1 MNIFLDKSEKYRIII
16 HNSVNAFYESIKEA
30 IMSRRTTRTNSLT
43 RLLAL
48 GLLLVAF
55 VAPAISQAKEIK
67 LRYSL
72 LWPAS
77 HPITK
82 LSQEWG
88 KDVEAA
94 TNGRVKV
101 TTFPGNTLTPPMQ
114 AYDAV
119 VKGIADMAGCLL
131 AYAPGRLP
139 LSEVLQQPL
148 GYMNGYQSS
157 KLANAYYKK
166 FQPKEFDD
174 VKVMYL
180 HGAAPGFIFTKKA
193 VNSIKEVKGLRIKA
207 NAENADIVVNL
218 GAAPVTMPVSDTYD
232 SLQRGV
238 IDGTLFPLEALQG
251 YKIGEVVKTVIQD
264 YGISYMTSMYVIM
277 NKDKWNSILPED
289 QKAIEKL
296 NDEYNEKQAK
306 LWVELD
312 NNAKAYAMQK
322 GVKFLDISK
331 EDQAAT
337 VALMKPILDRYVA
350 QMKAKGLPADE
361 ALKFCLDYIKNNP

>member
-1 MNIFLDKSEKYRIII
+1 
-16 HNSVNAFYESIKEA
+16 
-30 IMSRRTTRTNSLT
+30 MSKKASCIS
-43 RLLAL
+43 
-48 GLLLVAF
+48 AF
-55 VAPAISQAKEIK
+55 VRAGLVVVLIFASLAPAVSQAKEIK

-82 LSQEWG
+82 LAQDWG

-94 TNGRVKV
+94 TAGRVKV
-101 TTFPGNTLTPPMQ
+101 TTFPGNTLAPPMQ

-119 VKGIADMAGCLL
+119 VKGIADMAGNLL

-148 GYMNGYQSS
+148 GYLNGYQSS

-193 VNSIKEVKGLRIKA
+193 VNSIKDVKGLRIKA
-207 NAENADIVVNL
+207 NAENADIVINL
-218 GAAPVTMPVSDTYD
+218 GAAPVTMPVSDAYD
-232 SLQRGV
+232 SVQRGV

-277 NKDKWNSILPED
+277 NKDKWNSMLPED
-289 QKAIEKL
+289 QKAIERI
-296 NDEYNEKQAK
+296 NEEYNEKQAK

-312 NNAKAYAMQK
+312 NQAKAFAMQK
-322 GVKFLDISK
+322 GVKFLDVSK
-331 EDQAAT
+331 EDQAVT
-337 VALMKPILDRYVA
+337 VALMKPILDKYVA
-350 QMKAKGLPADE
+350 QMKAKGLPGEE
-361 ALKFCLDYIKNNP
+361 ALKFCLDYIRDNP

>member
-1 MNIFLDKSEKYRIII
+1 MII
-16 HNSVNAFYESIKEA
+16 HNSVNAFYEVFKEG
-30 IMSRRTTRTNSLT
+30 IMSKRTKAINSLF
-43 RLLAL
+43 RLLVL
-48 GLLLVAF
+48 GLLLAAIVM
-55 VAPAISQAKEIK
+55 PAVSQTKEVK
-67 LRYSL
+67 LRYSII
-72 LWPAS
+72 WPAS
-77 HPITK
+77 HPMTK
-82 LSQEWG
+82 LIESWA

-94 TNGRVKV
+94 TSGRVKV

-119 VKGIADMAGCLL
+119 VKGIADMAACLL

-148 GYMNGYQSS
+148 GYTSGYQAS

-174 VKVMYL
+174 VEVMYL

-193 VNSIKEVKGLRIKA
+193 VSSIKEVKGMRIKA
-207 NAENADIVVNL
+207 NAENADIVTNL
-218 GAAPVTMPVSDTYD
+218 GAAPVTMPVSDAYD

-238 IDGTLFPLEALQG
+238 IDGTLFPIEALQG

-277 NKDKWNSILPED
+277 NKAKWNLISAED

-296 NDEYNEKQAK
+296 NDEYNEKHAK

-312 NNAKAYAMQK
+312 NAAKNWSIQK
-322 GVKFLDISK
+322 GVKFLDVSK
-331 EDQAAT
+331 EDQAVT
-337 VALMKPILDRYVA
+337 VALMKPILDAYVA
-350 QMKAKGLPADE
+350 MAKSKGLPGDE
-361 ALKFCLDYIKNNP
+361 ALKFCLDFIKNNP

>member
-1 MNIFLDKSEKYRIII
+1 
-16 HNSVNAFYESIKEA
+16 
-30 IMSRRTTRTNSLT
+30 MSKKASCIS
-43 RLLAL
+43 
-48 GLLLVAF
+48 AF
-55 VAPAISQAKEIK
+55 VRAGLVVVLIFASLAPAVSQAKEIK

-82 LSQEWG
+82 LAQDWG

-94 TNGRVKV
+94 TAGRVKV
-101 TTFPGNTLTPPMQ
+101 TTFPGNTLAPPMQ

-119 VKGIADMAGCLL
+119 VKGIADMAGNLL

-148 GYMNGYQSS
+148 GYLNGYQSS

-193 VNSIKEVKGLRIKA
+193 VNSIKDVKGLRIKA
-207 NAENADIVVNL
+207 NAENADIVINL
-218 GAAPVTMPVSDTYD
+218 GAAPVTMPVSDAYD
-232 SLQRGV
+232 SVQRGV

-277 NKDKWNSILPED
+277 NKDKWNSMLPED
-289 QKAIEKL
+289 QKAIERI
-296 NDEYNEKQAK
+296 NEEYNEKQAK

-312 NNAKAYAMQK
+312 NQAKAYAMQK
-322 GVKFLDISK
+322 GVKFLDVSK
-331 EDQAAT
+331 EDQAVT
-337 VALMKPILDRYVA
+337 VALMKPILDKYVA
-350 QMKAKGLPADE
+350 QMKAKGLPGEE
-361 ALKFCLDYIKNNP
+361 ALKFCLDYIRDNP

>member
-1 MNIFLDKSEKYRIII
+1 MSKKASCIS
-16 HNSVNAFYESIKEA
+16 AFVRAGLVVLLILA
-30 IMSRRTTRTNSLT
+30 SLT
-43 RLLAL
+43 P
-48 GLLLVAF
+48 VA
-55 VAPAISQAKEIK
+55 SQAKEIK

-82 LSQEWG
+82 LAQDWG

-94 TNGRVKV
+94 TAGRVKV
-101 TTFPGNTLTPPMQ
+101 TTFPGNTLAPPMQ

-119 VKGIADMAGCLL
+119 VKGIADMAGNLL

-148 GYMNGYQSS
+148 GYLNGYQSS

-193 VNSIKEVKGLRIKA
+193 VNSIKDVKGLRIKA
-207 NAENADIVVNL
+207 NAENADIVINL
-218 GAAPVTMPVSDTYD
+218 GAAPVTMPVSDAYD

-277 NKDKWNSILPED
+277 NKDKWNSMLPED
-289 QKAIEKL
+289 QKAIEKI

-306 LWVELD
+306 LWAELD
-312 NNAKAYAMQK
+312 NQAKAYAMQK
-322 GVKFLDISK
+322 GVKFLDVSK
-331 EDQAAT
+331 EDQATT
-337 VALMKPILDRYVA
+337 VALMKPILDKYVA
-350 QMKAKGLPADE
+350 QMKAKGLPGDE
-361 ALKFCLDYIKNNP
+361 ALKFCLDYIRDNP

>member
-1 MNIFLDKSEKYRIII
+1 MSKKASCIS
-16 HNSVNAFYESIKEA
+16 AFVRAGLVVLLILA
-30 IMSRRTTRTNSLT
+30 SLT
-43 RLLAL
+43 P
-48 GLLLVAF
+48 VA
-55 VAPAISQAKEIK
+55 SQAKEIK

-82 LSQEWG
+82 LAQDWG

-94 TNGRVKV
+94 TAGRVKV
-101 TTFPGNTLTPPMQ
+101 TTFPGNTLAPPMQ

-119 VKGIADMAGCLL
+119 VKGIADMAGNLL

-148 GYMNGYQSS
+148 GYLNGYQSS

-193 VNSIKEVKGLRIKA
+193 VNSIKDVKGLRIKA
-207 NAENADIVVNL
+207 NAENADIVINL
-218 GAAPVTMPVSDTYD
+218 GAAPVTMPVSDAYD

-277 NKDKWNSILPED
+277 NKDKWNSMLPED
-289 QKAIEKL
+289 QKAIEKI

-306 LWVELD
+306 LWAELD
-312 NNAKAYAMQK
+312 NQAKAYAMQK
-322 GVKFLDISK
+322 GVKFLDVSK
-331 EDQAAT
+331 EDQATT
-337 VALMKPILDRYVA
+337 VALMKPILDKYVA
-350 QMKAKGLPADE
+350 QMKAKGLPGEE
-361 ALKFCLDYIKNNP
+361 ALKFCLDYIRDNP

>member
-1 MNIFLDKSEKYRIII
+1 
-16 HNSVNAFYESIKEA
+16 
-30 IMSRRTTRTNSLT
+30 MSKKASCIS
-43 RLLAL
+43 
-48 GLLLVAF
+48 AF
-55 VAPAISQAKEIK
+55 VRAGLVVVLIFASLAPAASQAKEIK

-82 LSQEWG
+82 LAQDWG

-94 TNGRVKV
+94 TAGRVKV
-101 TTFPGNTLTPPMQ
+101 TTFPGNTLAPPMQ

-119 VKGIADMAGCLL
+119 VKGIADMAGNLL

-148 GYMNGYQSS
+148 GYLNGYQSS

-193 VNSIKEVKGLRIKA
+193 VNSIKDVKGLRIKA
-207 NAENADIVVNL
+207 NAENADIVINL
-218 GAAPVTMPVSDTYD
+218 GAAPVTMPVSDAYD
-232 SLQRGV
+232 SVQRGV

-277 NKDKWNSILPED
+277 NKDKWNSMLPED
-289 QKAIEKL
+289 QKAIERI
-296 NDEYNEKQAK
+296 NEEYNEKQAK

-312 NNAKAYAMQK
+312 NQAKAYAMQK
-322 GVKFLDISK
+322 GVKFLDVSK
-331 EDQAAT
+331 EDQAVT
-337 VALMKPILDRYVA
+337 VALMKPILDKYVA
-350 QMKAKGLPADE
+350 QMKAKGLPGEE
-361 ALKFCLDYIKNNP
+361 ALKFCLDYIRDNP